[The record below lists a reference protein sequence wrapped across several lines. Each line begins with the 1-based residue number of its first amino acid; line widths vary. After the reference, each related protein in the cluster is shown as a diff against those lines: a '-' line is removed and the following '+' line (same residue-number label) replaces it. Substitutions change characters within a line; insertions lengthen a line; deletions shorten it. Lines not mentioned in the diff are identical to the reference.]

1 MLAPPGE
8 PVEVPSAAHFDA
20 LVASSRLP
28 VLVDFWAAWCGP
40 CRMVAPQV
48 ALVAQRNAGRLLV
61 TKVDTEA
68 VPDLSARLGIRS
80 IPTLAVYDGGTQVAR
95 TAGAMSADQIEAFV
109 RGAVTAAADRARVRD
124 RDTGRVTGRPARE
137 APAVVLPCPLCQ
149 GVAMAFASA
158 SILSRSIL

>member
-1 MLAPPGE
+1 MSSIRMDARGLIVACPSCGAANRLAFGSLGQSTRCGRCQTMLAAPTE
-8 PVEVPSAAHFDA
+8 PVEVPSATQFDA

-95 TAGAMSADQIEAFV
+95 TAGAMSADQIETFV
-109 RGAVTAAADRARVRD
+109 RGAVAAGD
-124 RDTGRVTGRPARE
+124 
-137 APAVVLPCPLCQ
+137 
-149 GVAMAFASA
+149 
-158 SILSRSIL
+158 

>member
-1 MLAPPGE
+1 MSSIHMDARGLVVSCSACGAANRLTFTTLGQPTRCGRCQTMLSPPGE

-109 RGAVTAAADRARVRD
+109 RGAA
-124 RDTGRVTGRPARE
+124 GPH
-137 APAVVLPCPLCQ
+137 
-149 GVAMAFASA
+149 AST
-158 SILSRSIL
+158 

>member
-1 MLAPPGE
+1 MSSVRVDARGLIVSCPSCGAANRLVFATLGQPTRCGRCQATIDTPGE
-8 PVEVPSAAHFDA
+8 PVEIPSAALFNA
-20 LVASSRLP
+20 VVEQSRLP

-48 ALVAQRNAGRLLV
+48 EAVARRNAGRLIV

-80 IPTLAVYDGGTQVAR
+80 IPTLAVYEGGVQAAR

-109 RGAVTAAADRARVRD
+109 RGAVTDGD
-124 RDTGRVTGRPARE
+124 
-137 APAVVLPCPLCQ
+137 
-149 GVAMAFASA
+149 
-158 SILSRSIL
+158 

>member
-1 MLAPPGE
+1 MSSIHLDARGVIVPCSSCGTGNRLTFTTLGQATRCGRCQTMLEPPAT
-8 PVEVPSAAHFDA
+8 PVEVPTAAHFDA
-20 LVASSRLP
+20 LVTSSRLP

-109 RGAVTAAADRARVRD
+109 RGA
-124 RDTGRVTGRPARE
+124 
-137 APAVVLPCPLCQ
+137 
-149 GVAMAFASA
+149 ASA
-158 SILSRSIL
+158 GN

>member
-1 MLAPPGE
+1 M
-8 PVEVPSAAHFDA
+8 
-20 LVASSRLP
+20 
-28 VLVDFWAAWCGP
+28 LVDFWAAWCGP

-80 IPTLAVYDGGTQVAR
+80 IPTLAVYDGGAQVAR

-109 RGAVTAAADRARVRD
+109 RSAIAA
-124 RDTGRVTGRPARE
+124 GE
-137 APAVVLPCPLCQ
+137 
-149 GVAMAFASA
+149 S
-158 SILSRSIL
+158 

>member
-1 MLAPPGE
+1 MSSIRMDARGLVVSCPSCGTANRLMFSTLGQPTRCGRCQTMLQPPGE
-8 PVEVPSAAHFDA
+8 PVAVPSAALFDT

-28 VLVDFWAAWCGP
+28 VLVDFWAEWCGP

-61 TKVDTEA
+61 AKVDTEA

-95 TAGAMSADQIEAFV
+95 TAGAMSADQIETFV
-109 RGAVTAAADRARVRD
+109 RGA
-124 RDTGRVTGRPARE
+124 
-137 APAVVLPCPLCQ
+137 AV
-149 GVAMAFASA
+149 GD
-158 SILSRSIL
+158 